1 MQAKTLLQIGF
12 APHAFSI
19 FTHEN
24 ELEHSAQTELE
35 RNPPQSLDSK
45 RIAITEQLTQ
55 DRKRRRTSDSGSELP
70 VSELSGVMSLLS
82 IHTRALM
89 QSQFP
94 MRWWNSMLDTEGIAA
109 RCALAAFSA
118 RGKTGRVALRSGT
131 PQPNCVHMTGSNEC
145 SMHDNLAFCYYCHQ
159 PLCHDHRLLVCEAQQ
174 EGKKLGSTSCYCLDM
189 VACNWRANEQIK
201 VVWGGMDA
209 DAQGTTIKRES
220 ALETPPALADSLY
233 PPEAQGVTQPKLRC
247 WAQAV
252 P

>member
-1 MQAKTLLQIGF
+1 
-12 APHAFSI
+12 
-19 FTHEN
+19 
-24 ELEHSAQTELE
+24 
-35 RNPPQSLDSK
+35 
-45 RIAITEQLTQ
+45 
-55 DRKRRRTSDSGSELP
+55 
-70 VSELSGVMSLLS
+70 
-82 IHTRALM
+82 
-89 QSQFP
+89 
-94 MRWWNSMLDTEGIAA
+94 MLDPEGIAA
-109 RCALAAFSA
+109 RCALAALSA
-118 RGKTGRVALRSGT
+118 RGKTGRVTSHSGI
-131 PQPNCVHMTGSNEC
+131 PQLNCVHMTGTNEC